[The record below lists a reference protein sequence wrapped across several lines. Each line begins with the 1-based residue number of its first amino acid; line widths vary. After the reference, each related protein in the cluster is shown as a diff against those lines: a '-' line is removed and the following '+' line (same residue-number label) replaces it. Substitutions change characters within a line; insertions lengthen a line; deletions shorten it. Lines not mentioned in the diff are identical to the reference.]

1 DLAPDD
7 DANAAR
13 YRHTGF
19 VVPIDIGAHRQL
31 ALVLCRVEQ
40 LADALG
46 VLDRVTAAGNSAAD
60 RAGLDPPSFDPDVHL
75 GRCGDQ
81 KLALAEVDQR
91 AVGCGIGVA
100 QPLEDNAWRVGAGIG
115 EELADDDLEQIAAS
129 KGGPGAL
136 DQCRIFAWAVVALV
150 RPDGARE

>member
-1 DLAPDD
+1 
-7 DANAAR
+7 
-13 YRHTGF
+13 
-19 VVPIDIGAHRQL
+19 
-31 ALVLCRVEQ
+31 
-40 LADALG
+40 
-46 VLDRVTAAGNSAAD
+46 
-60 RAGLDPPSFDPDVHL
+60 

-81 KLALAEVDQR
+81 ELALAEVDQR

-136 DQCRIFAWAVVALV
+136 DQCRIFAWAVIALV
-150 RPDGARE
+150 EWDCGREVEAVGIGPGVARQSLRRSAANLELIAVERCRLSHVIDDKDLVGKIEDEIALIAG